1 MGCFLM
7 GWIIQS
13 KGSIMGNSVN
23 NDQGKSGTGS
33 AKHGQQDQSQLRQQ
47 PAQQN
52 QQGQQAQN
60 KNNSD
65 STESN
70 RAGNKTGQQNAK
82 GGGQH

>member
-1 MGCFLM
+1 M

-13 KGSIMGNSVN
+13 KGSIMGNTAN
-23 NDQGKSGTGS
+23 NDHGKPGTQSGST
-33 AKHGQQDQSQLRQQ
+33 KHGQQDQSQLRQQ

-52 QQGQQAQN
+52 QQAQN

-70 RAGNKTGQQNAK
+70 QAGNKTSQQNAK
-82 GGGQH
+82 SGGQH